1 MKACERGQLEVLTLS
16 SPLVLSGDWL
26 WTHTF
31 SFSSLPYGSE
41 EDMRFVYC
49 ACAISHLLDD
59 WSGVDTAA
67 VVRYVNSCLVRSFEP
82 VCAS

>member
-1 MKACERGQLEVLTLS
+1 MVSDG
-16 SPLVLSGDWL
+16 LVVGCAR
-26 WTHTF
+26 

-49 ACAISHLLDD
+49 ACAISYILDD

-67 VVRYVNSCLVRSFEP
+67 MVRYVNSCLVRP
-82 VCAS
+82 LCRV